1 MPPIDWN
8 EKYRVNVKEI
18 DDEHKKLFLLLNK
31 LQDGMNTG
39 KSSEELGNALSELV
53 DNTVLHFATE
63 EKLMQQF
70 SYIGFVEHKRVH
82 DDLIAEAKELQ
93 EKFSQGRIVLSEE
106 VSVFL
111 SDWLTEHIIDM
122 DKKYAPLFKNKGE
135 SL

>member
-1 MPPIDWN
+1 MTPLKWD
-8 EKYRVNVKEI
+8 EKYILNVKEI
-18 DDEHKKLFLLLNK
+18 DDEHKNLFSLFNR

-39 KSSEELGNALSELV
+39 KSRAELEHALSDLI

-82 DDLIAEAKELQ
+82 DALIAEAKELQ
-93 EKFSQGRIVLSEE
+93 ENFSQDRIELSEQ

-111 SDWLTEHIIDM
+111 SGWLTDHILDM
-122 DKKYAPLFKNKGE
+122 DKKYGPLFKK
-135 SL
+135 